1 MSAERYIVCSA
12 LIISI
17 SNFRI
22 FIQAHFYSLR
32 WFTMRFLLGIPLT
45 LALTIAISAAE
56 PLKIGL
62 VNGKPGESAS
72 VEVTGLPKETIAK
85 LKNAKLDNKQ
95 WQKVFRVVIA
105 GGKPEEVIARLP
117 IAGTYRLTDSG
128 IRFEPQFPLVPGRE
142 YRALLDADF
151 DPNHPEKHDAIVTSI
166 TVPKPPPGP
175 RVAITGIYPSG
186 NRLPEN
192 TLRFYIHFSGEVARG
207 NVYRHLKL
215 IRDDGKEIKSPFLE
229 LDEELWSTDGS
240 RLTVLFHPGRVKREL
255 VPREEE
261 GPILEQGHSYTLT
274 ISDKWEDTE
283 GRPIVSGFRKTFTAG
298 PPENRAIDPTE
309 WSIVAPRAGSDSP
322 LIVKLP
328 MPLDRALLGRM
339 VWVEDQDGERVK
351 GTLAVGGGERVLTFA
366 NKDRWKKGEYR
377 LAVDTSLE
385 DVCGNRVGEPFEVQ
399 IIEPN
404 APPSELKTF
413 ERTFKVR

>member
-1 MSAERYIVCSA
+1 
-12 LIISI
+12 
-17 SNFRI
+17 
-22 FIQAHFYSLR
+22 
-32 WFTMRFLLGIPLT
+32 MRLLLGVPLT
-45 LALTIAISAAE
+45 FAFAITISAAE
-56 PLKIGL
+56 PPKIEL
-62 VNGKPGESAS
+62 VKGKAGESAS
-72 VEVTGLPKETIAK
+72 IEVTGLPKETLAR
-85 LKNAKLDNKQ
+85 LKTVKLDNKQ
-95 WQKVFRVVIA
+95 WPKVFRVVIA
-105 GGKPEEVIARLP
+105 GGKQEEVLARLP
-117 IAGTYRLTDSG
+117 IAGTYTLTDSG

-142 YRALLDADF
+142 YRALLDTEY
-151 DPNHPEKHDAIVTSI
+151 DPNHPEKNTPTLTSLN
-166 TVPKPPPGP
+166 VPKPPAGP
-175 RVAITGIYPSG
+175 RVSITGIYPSG

-215 IRDDGKEIKSPFLE
+215 IRDDGKEVKSPFLE

-274 ISDKWEDTE
+274 ISDKWEDSE
-283 GRPIVSGFRKTFTAG
+283 GRPIVSGFRKNFTAG
-298 PPENRAIDPTE
+298 PPENRAIDPSE
-309 WSIVAPRAGSDSP
+309 WSLVAPVAGSDSP

-339 VWVEDQDGERVK
+339 VWVEDQDGERVQ
-351 GTLAVGGGERVLTFA
+351 GTLTVGGGGRVLTFT
-366 NKDRWKKGEYR
+366 NKDRWKKDEYR
-377 LAVDTSLE
+377 LAVDASLE